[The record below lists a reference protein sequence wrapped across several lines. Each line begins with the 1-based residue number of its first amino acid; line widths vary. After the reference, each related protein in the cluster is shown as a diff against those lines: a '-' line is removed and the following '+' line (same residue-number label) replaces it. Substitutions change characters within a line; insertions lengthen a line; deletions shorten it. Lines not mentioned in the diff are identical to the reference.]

1 MPLDPVDLLVRLI
14 KCKSVTPNE
23 GGALSIIEDV
33 LRPNHFKCE
42 RLNFGKGKERVE
54 NLFARFG
61 DNGPHICFAGH
72 TDVVPEGDGSS
83 WLHPPFGGNIH
94 EGKVFGRGAVDMKGS
109 IAAYIGSVIKWLKVN
124 PGFKGS
130 LSFLITGDEEGPA
143 VNGTIKVL
151 NWMEENNQ
159 IPDMCLVGE
168 PTNKLHIGDTLKIG
182 RRGSLNGAL
191 TVFGKQGHV
200 AYPHLAVSP
209 FPIMTKML
217 EPLLTGEL
225 DKGTKDFPPSNAS
238 ITSID
243 TGNSA
248 LNVIPS
254 RVEAKFNIRFNDSQ
268 DAKKL
273 EMFLKSHFDKI
284 DKNYKVEFCS
294 NAEPFLTQPG
304 KLITFVKNAIKNKT
318 QYSPDLSTSGGT
330 SDARFIAKYCP
341 VVEFGLVGKTM
352 HQINENVSI
361 EDINL
366 LSEIYYQLLNE
377 IFLVN
382 N

>member
-109 IAAYIGSVIKWLKVN
+109 IASYIGSVIKWLKVN

-168 PTNKLHIGDTLKIG
+168 PTNKSVSYTHLTLPTI
-182 RRGSLNGAL
+182 
-191 TVFGKQGHV
+191 
-200 AYPHLAVSP
+200 
-209 FPIMTKML
+209 
-217 EPLLTGEL
+217 
-225 DKGTKDFPPSNAS
+225 
-238 ITSID
+238 
-243 TGNSA
+243 
-248 LNVIPS
+248 
-254 RVEAKFNIRFNDSQ
+254 
-268 DAKKL
+268 
-273 EMFLKSHFDKI
+273 
-284 DKNYKVEFCS
+284 CS
-294 NAEPFLTQPG
+294 
-304 KLITFVKNAIKNKT
+304 V
-318 QYSPDLSTSGGT
+318 
-330 SDARFIAKYCP
+330 
-341 VVEFGLVGKTM
+341 
-352 HQINENVSI
+352 
-361 EDINL
+361 
-366 LSEIYYQLLNE
+366 
-377 IFLVN
+377 
-382 N
+382 